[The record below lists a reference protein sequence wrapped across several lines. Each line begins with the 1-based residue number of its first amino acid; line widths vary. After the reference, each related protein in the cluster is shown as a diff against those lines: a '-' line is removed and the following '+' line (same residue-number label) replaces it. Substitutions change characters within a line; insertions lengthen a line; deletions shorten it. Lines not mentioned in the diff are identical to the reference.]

1 MRTGSSLFFSLLL
14 SCWAQILVF
23 GQSSEISFQHL
34 SPEQGLPIHYCTG
47 IAQDTSGFIWIGT
60 LAGLAR
66 YDGIRCKVFDH
77 DRQNPHSLSDIIV
90 RSVLLSKN
98 GTLWVGTQH
107 GFNRMDFKTQ
117 QFERFHF
124 TKYGERSDYI
134 RCIGEDFRGKLW
146 LGSANGLIL
155 FDPKTKQS
163 ELVKLPTDPS
173 SKPLVYSVRSLLID
187 GPTVWIGTDLG
198 LYRYNIEENSF
209 QVFCK
214 SDELGTIPDNSV
226 TALAKHPKT
235 GNIIVGTRN
244 GTLSMLSLATEHF
257 IKMDIPLAEPREI
270 SSVFFS
276 KDGKLWICTQGQGIF
291 CYHEN
296 QRKFIN
302 YQSQINVPNS
312 LSSNY
317 VRTAFQDRSGVLWFS
332 TAYKGISRFNP
343 ASQSFTSPLKE
354 ANYQP
359 TTANGGA
366 INRIAIDSKDNLWLG
381 TDNGV
386 VWVNQTT
393 NTYKAYRHDPKNKN
407 SLSDNGVNSIYVDPE
422 DKVYVATQHFQHL
435 DPTTGKF
442 TIYDHLPNEAMP
454 SPPPIVPGRHFVAGR
469 LVYDLHP
476 TADGRVFIG
485 TDEGLNIFDPKTKT
499 FANRFNDERIR
510 RLPLNRYNSL
520 YTDSKQN
527 LWVGCG
533 VDEVLCISPD
543 LSKVTTYRYQEDN
556 PKSLPDNGVMS
567 FSEDSKGNIWMGTD
581 NGLACLD
588 PKTQSFTNYFTRHG
602 IANNYVS
609 ALIRVRNTLWMGTAN
624 GLTRYDEQQK
634 RFVSFGR
641 ADNLEVLSIETK
653 SVAKDKL
660 GNLYFGGLYGL
671 VRFHPDRVKTNTFVP
686 PVVITSL
693 RVHGQEVLPTHIPQN
708 NLPITLAHDENDL
721 TIEAAAL
728 SYDHS
733 ENNQFSFWLEGV
745 KNDNGWR
752 APTTQANISYLN
764 VPPGEY
770 TLHVKAANNDGV
782 WNPAPYTLRI
792 IINPPFWQTWWFQT
806 LMVMLVVAIGVY
818 IYRSR
823 VKIIQREHATQV
835 KLLEEQQLLQNQ
847 LNQELTEKL
856 DFRQKFEI
864 VQKQQVETERKA
876 IMLEREKVLAR
887 YQGLINQ
894 LNPHFL
900 FNSLAVLDS
909 LIYKDHKLASK
920 YLRQLTKV
928 YRYLIEN
935 DDNEV
940 VMLEQELRFARD
952 FVSLLHMRYGTG
964 LCVEIDIPD
973 DLAHKKVVPVT
984 FQNLIENAIKHNTT
998 SLESPLWVKIRE
1010 EDNYLIF
1017 ENNLQKRGTVTTSNK
1032 KGLGDFRALYSYLTD
1047 RPMQVK
1053 ETVDRFTV
1061 YVPLLD

>member
-1 MRTGSSLFFSLLL
+1 MRTGSFLIFCFLL
-14 SCWAQILVF
+14 SCWAQGLVF
-23 GQSSEISFQHL
+23 GQSTEISFQHL
-34 SPEQGLPIHYCTG
+34 SPEQGLPIHYSTG

-66 YDGIRCKVFDH
+66 YDGTRCKVFEH

-90 RSVLLSKN
+90 RSILLSKN

-134 RCIGEDFRGKLW
+134 RCIGEDSRGKLW
-146 LGSANGLIL
+146 LGSAQGLIL

-163 ELVKLPTDPS
+163 ELIKLPTDPT
-173 SKPLVYSVRSLLID
+173 SKPLVYSIRSVLID

-198 LYRYNIEENSF
+198 LYRYNSEKKSF

-214 SDELGTIPDNSV
+214 SDELGSLPENSV
-226 TALAKHPKT
+226 RALAKHPKT
-235 GNIIVGTRN
+235 GNIIVGSRSGN
-244 GTLSMLSLATEHF
+244 LSMLSLATEHF
-257 IKMDIPLAEPREI
+257 TSMNMPLAEPREI
-270 SSVFFS
+270 NALFFS
-276 KDGKLWICTQGQGIF
+276 KDGKLWICTQGQGVF

-296 QRKFIN
+296 ANRFIN
-302 YQSQINVPNS
+302 YQSEINNPTS

-317 VRTAFQDRSGVLWFS
+317 VRAAFQDRSGVLWFCTS
-332 TAYKGISRFNP
+332 YKGISRFNP

-354 ANYQP
+354 VGFHPTSAND
-359 TTANGGA
+359 GSV
-366 INRIAIDSKDNLWLG
+366 NRIAVDSRNNLWLG
-381 TDNGV
+381 TENGLI
-386 VWVNQTT
+386 WINQPEKA
-393 NTYKAYRHDPKNKN
+393 YKVYRHDPKNKN
-407 SLSDNGVNSIYVDPE
+407 SLADNGVNSVYVDPQ
-422 DKVYVATQHFQHL
+422 DKVYIATQHFHYL
-435 DPTTGKF
+435 DPKTGKF
-442 TIYDHLPNEAMP
+442 EVHDHIPNEAMP
-454 SPPPIVPGRHFVAGR
+454 SPPSIIPRRDFVAGQI
-469 LVYDLHP
+469 VYDIYP
-476 TADGRVFIG
+476 IGDGRLFLG

-510 RLPLNRYNSL
+510 RLPINRYNSL
-520 YTDSKQN
+520 YIDRKHN

-543 LSKVTTYRYQEDN
+543 LLKVTTYRYQEDN
-556 PKSLPDNGVMS
+556 PQSLPDNGVMS

-581 NGLACLD
+581 NGLACLN
-588 PKTQSFTNYFTRHG
+588 PKTQFFTNYFVRNG

-609 ALIRVRNTLWMGTAN
+609 ALISVGNTLWMGTAN

-653 SVAKDKL
+653 SVAKDHG

-671 VRFHPDRVKTNTFVP
+671 VRFHPDHVKTNTFVP
-686 PVVITSL
+686 PVVVTSL
-693 RVHGQEVLPTHIPQN
+693 RVHGREVLPTHTPRH
-708 NLPITLAHDENDL
+708 NLPITLAYDENDL

-733 ENNQFSFWLEGV
+733 ESNLFSFWLEGV

-752 APTTQANISYLN
+752 SPTTQASINYLN
-764 VPPGEY
+764 VPPGDY
-770 TLHVKAANNDGV
+770 KLHVKAANNDGV
-782 WNPAPYTLRI
+782 WSPKPYTLHI

-806 LMVMLVVAIGVY
+806 LIAILVVAVGVY

-835 KLLEEQQLLQNQ
+835 KLLEEQQALQNQ

-856 DFRQKFEI
+856 DFRQKFEV

-964 LCVEIDIPD
+964 LCVEIDIAD
-973 DLAHKKVVPVT
+973 DIAHKKVVPVT

-998 SLESPLWVKIRE
+998 SVESPLWVRIRE
-1010 EDNYLIF
+1010 ENDYLVF

-1032 KGLGDFRALYSYLTD
+1032 KGLSDFRALYSYLTE
-1047 RPMQVK
+1047 RPMEIK
-1053 ETVDRFTV
+1053 ETEDRFTV
-1061 YVPLLD
+1061 YVPLLE